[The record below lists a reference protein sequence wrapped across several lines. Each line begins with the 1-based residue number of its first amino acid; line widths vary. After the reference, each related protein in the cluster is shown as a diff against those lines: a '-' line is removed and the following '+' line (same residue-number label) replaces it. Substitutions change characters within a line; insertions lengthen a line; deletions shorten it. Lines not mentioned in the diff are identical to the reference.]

1 MPSSP
6 HTCYACH
13 RLIDAH
19 GEIHTSSIVNI
30 DKNKGCVSDYKPF
43 NNEELP
49 FVQWLGGTILLS
61 TEKEPANMANFKTLA
76 EYLSQAIHSD
86 NIIPNSPLYAWHTP
100 LLDIHAALTVPLQP
114 IR

>member
-1 MPSSP
+1 MSSSP

-13 RLIDAH
+13 RLIDVH
-19 GEIHTSSIVNI
+19 GEVHTSSIVRI

-61 TEKEPANMANFKTLA
+61 TEKEPVNMANIKTLA
-76 EYLSQAIHSD
+76 EYLNQTTNSD
-86 NIIPNSPLYAWHTP
+86 NIPQNSPLYAWHTP
-100 LLDIHAALTVPLQP
+100 LLDIHTPLPASLQLLL
-114 IR
+114 